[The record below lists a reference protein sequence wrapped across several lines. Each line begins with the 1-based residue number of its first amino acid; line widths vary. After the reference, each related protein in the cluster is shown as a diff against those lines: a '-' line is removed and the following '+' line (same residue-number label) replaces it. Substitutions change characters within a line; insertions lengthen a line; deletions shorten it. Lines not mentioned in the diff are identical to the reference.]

1 LGNTSNNNKING
13 STDMKNFILSILTA
27 DSKLSSKRFI
37 SLFSL
42 LLLAGVV
49 ITSLT
54 GVKVD
59 DIVYYTLS
67 GLILGG
73 SAMTLITN
81 KNTSSRKT

>member
-1 LGNTSNNNKING
+1 
-13 STDMKNFILSILTA
+13 MKNFILSILTA

-81 KNTSSRKT
+81 KNTSS